1 MIHVT
6 YGDMNTP
13 SVRPY
18 DRGLRDRQAEGTRE
32 MILDGL
38 RSLILEEPDA
48 PVSFDALA
56 ARSGVNRRTIF
67 RHFPT
72 KEALLDSFWAK
83 VNGELGPR
91 FWPES
96 EADLTALPPDLFAA
110 LDGIGPIVRAAHAS
124 GAAREMRLQANDE
137 RRSAFRTALAD
148 VQASLP
154 PERARQLEAAVQ
166 LMFSATAWMT
176 MKDTW
181 NLDGRQAGEAAAW
194 AIDALIRAAR
204 DEASASL
211 EKKEKGK

>member
-1 MIHVT
+1 MCVT
-6 YGDMNTP
+6 YSDMMTP
-13 SVRPY
+13 QVKRY
-18 DRGLRDRQAEGTRE
+18 DRSLRDRQADATRE

-38 RSLILEEPDA
+38 RSLILENPDA

-72 KEALLDSFWAK
+72 KEALLEAFWAN

-110 LDGIGPIVRAAHAS
+110 LDSIGPIVRAAHAS

-137 RRSAFRTALAD
+137 RQAAFRTALAD
-148 VQASLP
+148 VQANLP
-154 PERARQLEAAVQ
+154 PDRARQLEAAVQ
-166 LMFSATAWMT
+166 LLFSATAWMT

-204 DEASASL
+204 EEAGASL
-211 EKKEKGK
+211 EKGEKRK